1 MKVLL
6 RYLLIALPTVTPL
19 EEVSDVI
26 LSYVLGGC
34 LCSSVYLSNPPLL
47 CISLVRIQSSLFLG
61 AFCITSAKEMQ
72 ALQGH

>member
-34 LCSSVYLSNPPLL
+34 LCSSV
-47 CISLVRIQSSLFLG
+47 
-61 AFCITSAKEMQ
+61 
-72 ALQGH
+72 

>member
-6 RYLLIALPTVTPL
+6 RYLLIGLTTITPS

-34 LCSSVYLSNPPLL
+34 LGSSAYLSNPPLL
-47 CISLVRIQSSLFLG
+47 CISLW
-61 AFCITSAKEMQ
+61 
-72 ALQGH
+72 